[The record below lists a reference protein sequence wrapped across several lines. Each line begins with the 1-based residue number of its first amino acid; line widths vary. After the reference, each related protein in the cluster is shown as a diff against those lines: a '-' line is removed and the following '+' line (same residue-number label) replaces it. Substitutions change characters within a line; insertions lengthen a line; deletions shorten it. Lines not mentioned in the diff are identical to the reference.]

1 MIGFG
6 SLLPLTKIG
15 FAAVAVLAVLL
26 GVQTWRLD
34 RCQQEFA
41 LFQERV
47 RAEGEAAARRAK
59 EIEERHRRI
68 KDDADKQ
75 LASARARINDL
86 SRQLRDARAGSGY
99 LPAPAASAAS
109 TDRTCFDRTELERAL
124 RQLDEEVSG
133 IVAEGDQA
141 RVALDA
147 AREWAAKIR

>member
-6 SLLPLTKIG
+6 TFGLLTKIG
-15 FAAVAVLAVLL
+15 FAAAAVLAVLL

-34 RCQQEFA
+34 RCQQGFA
-41 LFQERV
+41 RFQERV

-59 EIEERHRRI
+59 EVEERHRRI

-86 SRQLRDARAGSGY
+86 ARQLRDARAGSGY
-99 LPAPAASAAS
+99 LPAPAASAPS
-109 TDRTCFDRTELERAL
+109 PDRTCFDRAELERAL
-124 RQLDEEVSG
+124 RQLDQEVSG

-147 AREWAAKIR
+147 VREWAARLR